1 MDDRTFVLWRGTQ
14 RINFSEEDL
23 TAERISAVFRVERNS
38 LYLQD
43 DFTRVARF
51 PNSIGNF
58 ETTLW
63 RERTSLEVKGAAEAA
78 GVNGHLPSPQ
88 DLGISA
94 PSTSTSG
101 PTFTHTQDATSMRSP
116 AVPRNAMS
124 LKTKS
129 SEIRKKIF
137 LAEFDAENYNPIPM
151 ATAYLKLRPE
161 ECNIPEVARMTK
173 EYLNLE
179 EDLIIMDNS
188 GFEIL
193 DNPSTRGSE
202 FWGKGAMKIYACRE
216 VEFERI
222 KLKKAKAA
230 SRQGKKRGHSADRPS
245 SLAEYTNT
253 NLILE
258 KLDEIEE
265 AMQRNQGSGCCKR
278 LHDLD
283 SALTATFK
291 CTICLNVMSP
301 QGIVYAGC
309 CDRLVACT
317 ECADE
322 WYANSTACPHCRDEE
337 GRTKRKR
344 ARGFETL
351 VNLIQN

>member
-1 MDDRTFVLWRGTQ
+1 MHARESG
-14 RINFSEEDL
+14 
-23 TAERISAVFRVERNS
+23 FRWHTYWLESSCILQMFRKNTKIYNSFYILQVERNS

-63 RERTSLEVKGAAEAA
+63 RDRTSLEVKGAAEAA

-161 ECNIPEVARMTK
+161 ECNISEVARMTK

-193 DNPSTRGSE
+193 DNPSTRG
-202 FWGKGAMKIYACRE
+202 K
-216 VEFERI
+216 
-222 KLKKAKAA
+222 
-230 SRQGKKRGHSADRPS
+230 
-245 SLAEYTNT
+245 
-253 NLILE
+253 NLTL
-258 KLDEIEE
+258 L
-265 AMQRNQGSGCCKR
+265 
-278 LHDLD
+278 
-283 SALTATFK
+283 LT
-291 CTICLNVMSP
+291 
-301 QGIVYAGC
+301 
-309 CDRLVACT
+309 
-317 ECADE
+317 
-322 WYANSTACPHCRDEE
+322 
-337 GRTKRKR
+337 
-344 ARGFETL
+344 
-351 VNLIQN
+351 